1 MHIGKRL
8 SAKDIRNELVKKVE
22 ELSGEDI
29 HACYQC
35 GKCSAGCPF
44 GSAMDILPNQ
54 VIRLVQL
61 GDEDALTNKTI
72 WLCSSCFTCATRC
85 PKGVDLSKVMEAL
98 RTILL
103 RKGFDKV
110 EIKKIDP
117 EKIGDVPQQLLVC
130 GFRKLTS

>member
-1 MHIGKRL
+1 MKIGKRL
-8 SAKDIRNELVKKVE
+8 SAKDIRSELVKKVE
-22 ELSGEDI
+22 EISGEDI

-44 GSAMDILPNQ
+44 VEAMDMLPNQ

-61 GDEDALTNKTI
+61 GDEDVLKSSTI

-103 RKGFDKV
+103 RQGFDKV
-110 EIKKIDP
+110 EVKEIDP
-117 EKIGDVPQQLLVC
+117 EKIGEVPQQLLVC
-130 GFRKLTS
+130 GLRKLTS